1 MPEKTA
7 FLLSEFLK
15 TNQVSTDTRK
25 IKEGSI
31 YFALKGEN
39 FNGNLFA
46 SEALSKGAS
55 FVVVDEDINADPQ
68 KTIKVQDALMALQQL
83 ASAYRKTLKA
93 PIIAVTGSN
102 GKTTTK
108 ELIFKVLS
116 SKFKTF
122 ATQGNLNNHI
132 GVPLTLLSIPQD
144 TEKIVLELGAN
155 HLKEIELLAKISN
168 PDYGLITNVGMD
180 HLEGYGSFENVAI
193 GHNELF
199 IHILK
204 FGKNVFYNKNDKQVT
219 EMASRFALPISYPPE
234 GLKIIE
240 NKFFIKLQTSSG
252 KIINTKL
259 PGAYNFDNV
268 AVALTIGLY
277 FGVKESDAI
286 QAIEEYQ
293 SSNNR
298 SQILKTAKNT
308 LLLDAY
314 NANPSSMELAIQNL
328 SSMDAPNKVAILG
341 DMFELGKYSDQE
353 HLRMLQ
359 IASKENLKFIF
370 ACGIEFCKHRAT
382 FPQIYFYDSRDQLLS
397 WLNHNELENCT
408 VLLKGSRGMALE
420 KLVEVL

>member
-1 MPEKTA
+1 MPEETA

-31 YFALKGEN
+31 YFALKGGN

-46 SEALSKGAS
+46 SEALSKGAA
-55 FVVVDEDINADPQ
+55 FVVVDEDVETDPQ
-68 KTIKVQDALMALQQL
+68 KTVKVEDALTALQHL
-83 ASAYRKTLKA
+83 ASAYRRTLKA

-108 ELIFKVLS
+108 ELILKVLS

-180 HLEGYGSFENVAI
+180 HLEGYGSFKNVAI

-204 FGKNVFYNKNDKQVT
+204 FGKNVFYNKNDKQVS
-219 EMASRFALPISYPPE
+219 EMASRFALPIAYPPE

-240 NKFFIKLQTSSG
+240 NKFFIKLQTGSG
-252 KIINTKL
+252 KTISTQL

-268 AVALTIGLY
+268 AVALSIGLY
-277 FGVKESDAI
+277 FGVSESDAI
-286 QAIEEYQ
+286 KAIEEYQ

-314 NANPSSMELAIQNL
+314 NANPSSMELAIENL
-328 SSMDAPNKVAILG
+328 GLMDAPNKVAILG
-341 DMFELGKYSDQE
+341 DMFELETTPIRS
-353 HLRMLQ
+353 
-359 IASKENLKFIF
+359 I
-370 ACGIEFCKHRAT
+370 
-382 FPQIYFYDSRDQLLS
+382 
-397 WLNHNELENCT
+397 
-408 VLLKGSRGMALE
+408 
-420 KLVEVL
+420 

>member
-1 MPEKTA
+1 MPEKIA
-7 FLLSEFLK
+7 FLLSQFLK
-15 TNQVSTDTRK
+15 TKQVSTDTRK

-31 YFALKGEN
+31 YFALKGDN

-46 SEALSKGAS
+46 SEAISKGAS
-55 FVVVDEDINADPQ
+55 IVVVDEDVDTNPE
-68 KTIKVQDALMALQQL
+68 KTVKVENSLNALQQL

-108 ELIFKVLS
+108 ELIYKVLS

-132 GVPLTLLSIPQD
+132 GVPLTLLSIPED

-155 HLKEIELLAKISN
+155 HLKEIDILAKISN

-180 HLEGYGSFENVAI
+180 HLEGYETFENVAI

-199 IHILK
+199 LHILK
-204 FGKNVFYNKNDKQVT
+204 FGKNVFYNKCDKSVS
-219 EMASRFALPISYPPE
+219 EMASRFALPIPYPPE

-240 NKFFIKLQTSSG
+240 NRFFIKLETGSG
-252 KIINTKL
+252 KIINTQL

-268 AVALTIGLY
+268 AVALSIGLY
-277 FGVKESDAI
+277 FGVTESETI
-286 QAIEEYQ
+286 KAIEEYQ
-293 SSNNR
+293 PSNNR
-298 SQILKTAKNT
+298 SQILKTSKNT

-314 NANPSSMELAIQNL
+314 NANPSSMEMAIQNL
-328 SSMDAPNKVAILG
+328 GLMDAPNKVAILG
-341 DMFELGKYSDQE
+341 DMFELGNYSDAE

-359 IASKENLKFIF
+359 VASSKIFKFLF
-370 ACGIEFCKHRAT
+370 ACGSEFCKHRAS
-382 FPQIYFYDSRDQLLS
+382 FPEVYFYDTREQLS
-397 WLNHNELENCT
+397 NWLNHNELENCT
-408 VLLKGSRGMALE
+408 ILLKGSRGMALE
-420 KLVEVL
+420 KLIDVL